1 MQGGACGKDHIMA
14 RSTAKVIL
22 FSRVTVNDKVHQW
35 PTAVFND
42 HNGAKAYAT
51 MIKMAHATSDTKTA
65 VALDGKTPLDDKGKL
80 VAGLR
85 FSIAEVP
92 YDPTPALSDGDLF
105 GEDDKPTS

>member
-1 MQGGACGKDHIMA
+1 MA

-22 FSRVTVNDKVHQW
+22 FSRVTVDGKDHQW

-42 HNGAKAYAT
+42 HNEAKAYAT
-51 MIKMAHATSDTKTA
+51 IVKMAHTQGDAKAA
-65 VALDGKTPLDDKGKL
+65 VALDAKTPLDKNGKL

-92 YDPTPALSDGDLF
+92 YQPTPALSDEDLF
-105 GEDDKPTS
+105 GKDEDATS

>member
-1 MQGGACGKDHIMA
+1 MA
-14 RSTAKVIL
+14 RSTSKVIL
-22 FSRVTVNDKVHQW
+22 FSRLTVDGKTHQW

-51 MIKMAHATSDTKTA
+51 MIKMAHSSGDAKSA
-65 VALDGKTPLDDKGKL
+65 SALDSHTNVDDKGKL
-80 VAGLR
+80 VPGLR

-105 GEDDKPTS
+105 TDDETPAT